1 MKTYDQIQTEKLRDI
16 DQKLSETN
24 KLLKDISK
32 IAMETANLLYQLK
45 IELET
50 AKKEKEETSND

>member
-1 MKTYDQIQTEKLRDI
+1 MKTYDGIQTEKLRDI
-16 DQKLSETN
+16 DEKLSQTN

-45 IELET
+45 IELENER
-50 AKKEKEETSND
+50 KLKEDKSND

>member
-1 MKTYDQIQTEKLRDI
+1 MKTYDGIQTEKLRDI
-16 DQKLSETN
+16 DEKLSQTN

-45 IELET
+45 TELENER
-50 AKKEKEETSND
+50 KLKEDKSND

>member
-1 MKTYDQIQTEKLRDI
+1 MKTYDEIQTEKLRDI
-16 DQKLSETN
+16 DEKLSQTN

-45 IELET
+45 IELESER
-50 AKKEKEETSND
+50 KLKEDKNND